1 MRTIGTIDLLNETGY
16 GKLRK
21 LEHTVTDKL
30 MTFSDMAALE
40 TYQAEKPGAYVRSF
54 DVRNGVIKAQMWL
67 VEEVGK
73 DAKV

>member
-1 MRTIGTIDLLNETGY
+1 MRTIGTIDLPNETGY
-16 GKLRK
+16 GRLRK

-30 MTFSDMAALE
+30 MTFSDMDALE
-40 TYQAEKPGAYVRSF
+40 THQAENPGAYVRSF

-73 DAKV
+73 DANV